1 VEFDMKLLQNAK
13 NNMSTAG
20 ELLGFIWKRRW
31 WMIPLILVLLLVG
44 VLIAL
49 ASVASV
55 FPFIYT
61 LF

>member
-1 VEFDMKLLQNAK
+1 MSVTKTIK
-13 NNMSTAG
+13 NTFSTVG
-20 ELLGFIWKRRW
+20 ELLGFVWKRRW
-31 WMIPLILVLLLVG
+31 WMVPLILVLLVVG
-44 VLIAL
+44 ALIAL

>member
-1 VEFDMKLLQNAK
+1 MAFFKSIKTNLGIV
-13 NNMSTAG
+13 G
-20 ELLGFIWKRRW
+20 ELLGFIWTRRW
-31 WMIPLILVLLLVG
+31 WMIPLILVLLIVG
-44 VLIAL
+44 VFIAL

>member
-1 VEFDMKLLQNAK
+1 MKFFSNLK
-13 NNMSTAG
+13 NSFSVAG

-31 WMIPLILVLLLVG
+31 WMLPLILVLLIVG
-44 VLIAL
+44 GLIAL
-49 ASVASV
+49 ASAASV

>member
-1 VEFDMKLLQNAK
+1 
-13 NNMSTAG
+13 MSLFKSIGNTLGIAG

-44 VLIAL
+44 ALIAL
-49 ASVASV
+49 ASAASV

>member
-1 VEFDMKLLQNAK
+1 MSFLKSIQNTF
-13 NNMSTAG
+13 SIVG
-20 ELLGFIWKRRW
+20 ELLGFVWKRRW

-44 VLIAL
+44 ALIAL
-49 ASVASV
+49 ASAASV

>member
-1 VEFDMKLLQNAK
+1 MSFIKSVQN
-13 NNMSTAG
+13 TFGTVG
-20 ELLGFIWKRRW
+20 ELLGFVWKRRW